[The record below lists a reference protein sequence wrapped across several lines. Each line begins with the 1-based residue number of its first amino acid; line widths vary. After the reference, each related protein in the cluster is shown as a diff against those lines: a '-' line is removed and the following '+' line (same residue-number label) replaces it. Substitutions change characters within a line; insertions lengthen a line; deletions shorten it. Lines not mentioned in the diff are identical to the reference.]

1 MADHLTFD
9 AGDLALQSGKTLKNA
24 RIAYQTHGELNAA
37 KDNAILICT
46 AFGARHT
53 DVEWMI
59 GPGKA
64 IDPAKHFIVVP
75 NQFGNGLSS
84 SPSDS
89 GYGGDWAD
97 VTLADNIAA
106 QRKLLQQQFGITRLK
121 LVCGWSMGG
130 MQTYHWAA
138 LYPGDVERA
147 AVLCGSAKTA
157 PHNQVF
163 LEGVKAVLCTD
174 AAFQDGRFVE
184 MPQRGLRSLGRFYA
198 GWALSQT
205 FYREEL
211 WRATGATSLE
221 GYLVE
226 FWEKPFQQRHAGN
239 ILAQALSWQRGDI
252 SDNPLYKGN
261 LVQALQAIEART
273 LLMPG
278 STDLY
283 FTVEDNRREALHLRN
298 AELLPIPS
306 DWGHR
311 AGAPFFNK
319 QDADFIDRALARLL
333 AEPAR

>member
-1 MADHLTFD
+1 MTDHHIFQL
-9 AGDLALQSGKTLKNA
+9 GDLALQSGKTLKNA
-24 RIAYQTHGELNAA
+24 RIAYQTYGTLNAA
-37 KDNAILICT
+37 KDNVVLICT
-46 AFGARHT
+46 AFGARHL

-64 IDPAKHFIVVP
+64 IDPAKYFIVVP

-84 SPSDS
+84 SPSDF
-89 GYGGDWAD
+89 GYGDSDWVD
-97 VTLADNIAA
+97 VTLNDNIGA
-106 QRKLLQQQFGITRLK
+106 QRKLLQQQFGVERLK

-138 LYPGDVERA
+138 LYPRDVERA

-174 AAFQDGRFVE
+174 AAFQNGRFVE

-211 WRATGATSLE
+211 WRVTGATSLE
-221 GYLVE
+221 SYLVD
-226 FWEKPFQQRHAGN
+226 FWEAPFLQRHAGN
-239 ILAQALSWQRGDI
+239 ILAQAHSWQRGDI
-252 SDNPLYKGN
+252 SDNQLYKGS
-261 LVQALQAIEART
+261 VAQALQGIQART

-283 FTVEDNRREALHLRN
+283 FTVEDNRRETTHLRN

-311 AGAPFFNK
+311 AGNPVFSKA
-319 QDADFIDRALARLL
+319 DADFIDRAIARLL
-333 AEPAR
+333 AD

>member
-1 MADHLTFD
+1 MTDHHIFQL
-9 AGDLALQSGKTLKNA
+9 GDLALQSGKTLKNA
-24 RIAYQTHGELNAA
+24 RIAYQAYGTLNAA
-37 KDNAILICT
+37 KDNVVLICT
-46 AFGARHT
+46 AFGARHL

-64 IDPAKHFIVVP
+64 IDPAKYFIVVP

-84 SPSDS
+84 SPSDF
-89 GYGGDWAD
+89 GYGDSDWVD
-97 VTLADNIAA
+97 VTLNDNIGA
-106 QRKLLQQQFGITRLK
+106 QRKLLQQQFGIERLK

-138 LYPGDVERA
+138 LYPRDVERA

-174 AAFQDGRFVE
+174 AAFQNGRFVE

-211 WRATGATSLE
+211 WRMTGATSLE
-221 GYLVE
+221 SYLVD
-226 FWEKPFQQRHAGN
+226 FWEAPFLQRHAGN
-239 ILAQALSWQRGDI
+239 ILAQAHSWQRGDI
-252 SDNPLYKGN
+252 SDNQLYKGS
-261 LVQALQAIEART
+261 VAQALQAIQART

-283 FTVEDNRREALHLRN
+283 FTV
-298 AELLPIPS
+298 
-306 DWGHR
+306 
-311 AGAPFFNK
+311 
-319 QDADFIDRALARLL
+319 
-333 AEPAR
+333 